1 MTNKYIKPNRIIM
14 NLLIRT
20 LLSAIAVVVLANVL
34 SGVYVESYMTA
45 LIVAVVLACLNL
57 VVKPVLVLLTL
68 PVTIVTFGIFLLFIN
83 AFIILIANNLVPGF
97 TVDGVWNALLFS
109 ILLALFQSL
118 LFSLLG
124 TKGN

>member
-1 MTNKYIKPNRIIM
+1 M

-124 TKGN
+124 TKEN